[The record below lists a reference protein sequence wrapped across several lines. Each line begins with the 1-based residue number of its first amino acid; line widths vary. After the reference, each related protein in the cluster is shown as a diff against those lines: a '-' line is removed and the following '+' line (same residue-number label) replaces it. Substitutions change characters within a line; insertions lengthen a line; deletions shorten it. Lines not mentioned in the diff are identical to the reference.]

1 MSAPL
6 APLSIPA
13 SASPATPVPRPSV
26 TPEQA
31 AALVADIRRWGEELG
46 FGAVGIADLDLH
58 DAGERMKQWLA
69 QGMHGD
75 MEYLER
81 NMALRQDPSQMV
93 PHARSAIM
101 VRMQYAP
108 ASGPDI
114 MRRQREGLADGE
126 RAVVASYALGR
137 DYHKVLRNRLQKLAD
152 RIEASVGAFGYR
164 VFTDSAPVM
173 EVELARKAGLGWRGK
188 HTLLLSREGSWFFLG
203 EILTDLVLPPD
214 PPMEPHCGG
223 CRRCIVACPTQA
235 IVAPYVLDARR
246 CISYLTI
253 ELAGSIPEPLRPLI
267 GTRIYGCDD
276 CQTAC
281 PWNKF
286 AQPGEEPDFAPRQ
299 QLDASRMVD
308 LFGWSKAEFE
318 ARTAGSA
325 IRRIGH
331 ERWLRNLAVGLGNA
345 RPSAAVRAALQSRAD
360 DDSAVVREHVA
371 WALARQEAAQSGQSI
386 QSGIV
391 NADSTVPNEMSIA
404 TSGPLPPIRVAS
416 T

>member
-1 MSAPL
+1 MSVHVVSLPIPVSAAAP
-6 APLSIPA
+6 SSGGNTHA
-13 SASPATPVPRPSV
+13 SSLEDAATDTRAGATPA
-26 TPEQA
+26 QA
-31 AALVADIRRWGEELG
+31 AQLATDIRRWGEELG
-46 FGAVGIADLDLH
+46 FDAVGFADLDLH

-108 ASGPDI
+108 ASGPEI
-114 MRRQREGLADGE
+114 TRHQREGLESGE

-137 DYHKVLRNRLQKLAD
+137 DYHKVLRQRLQKLAD
-152 RIEASVGAFGYR
+152 RVVASIGPFGYR
-164 VFTDSAPVM
+164 VFTDSAPIM

-214 PPMEPHCGG
+214 PPAEPHCGG

-246 CISYLTI
+246 CVSYLTI

-286 AQPGEEPDFAPRQ
+286 AQAGDEPDFAPRQ

-308 LFGWSKAEFE
+308 LFAWTQAEFE
-318 ARTAGSA
+318 TRTAGSA

-345 RPSAAVRAALQSRAD
+345 TPSAEVRAALLSRAD
-360 DDSAVVREHVA
+360 HESELVREHVA
-371 WALARQEAAQSGQSI
+371 WALAQHDERAQ
-386 QSGIV
+386 
-391 NADSTVPNEMSIA
+391 
-404 TSGPLPPIRVAS
+404 AS
-416 T
+416 